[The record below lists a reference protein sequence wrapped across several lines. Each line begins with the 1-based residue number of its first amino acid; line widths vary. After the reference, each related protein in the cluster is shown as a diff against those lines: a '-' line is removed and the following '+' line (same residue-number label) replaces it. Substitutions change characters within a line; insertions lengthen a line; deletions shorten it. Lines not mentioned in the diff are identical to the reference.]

1 MDLDDFVPAGG
12 GSLRTRVVH
21 NGQTVGTFSTPA
33 LNLDEHYRQT
43 RLRSAL
49 RPGHGLEHEPVDGAE
64 RASQHTAQH
73 AAQFN
78 HAETSRMIRSALR
91 PGF

>member
-21 NGQTVGTFSTPA
+21 NGQTVATFSTPA
-33 LNLDEHYRQT
+33 LNLDEHFQQAH
-43 RLRSAL
+43 LRSL
-49 RPGHGLEHEPVDGAE
+49 RPGHGLEHEPLNQAE
-64 RASQHTAQH
+64 RASEKTAQN
-73 AAQFN
+73 AAGFD

-91 PGF
+91 PGV